1 MPTFFDTTMKFYGTL
16 PLLLGLALLS
26 ACSLNYRDVA
36 GDWKAV
42 AFYENGQTVQ
52 TPLDS
57 VGLLLTPD
65 GRYRF
70 QSIGY
75 YREAGRYRC
84 SLHYLFLEDT
94 TATTAQERMVQVVY
108 VSPDT
113 LKLKMGQADKEQGL
127 FLVPR

>member
-1 MPTFFDTTMKFYGTL
+1 MKFYGTL
-16 PLLLGLALLS
+16 FLFICWTLFP
-26 ACSLNYRDVA
+26 ACSLDYRDVA

-57 VGLLLTPD
+57 VGLLLTPG

-84 SLHYLFLEDT
+84 SLRYLFLEDT
-94 TATTAQERMVQVVY
+94 TTSPTQERMVQVLH
-108 VSPDT
+108 VSSDT
-113 LKLKMGQADKEQGL
+113 LKLKMGQAGKEQGL
-127 FLVPR
+127 FLVPKVQGE

>member
-1 MPTFFDTTMKFYGTL
+1 MKFYGILSLLAFFPSCTL
-16 PLLLGLALLS
+16 DYG
-26 ACSLNYRDVA
+26 DVA
-36 GDWKAV
+36 GNWKAV
-42 AFYENGQTVQ
+42 AFFENGQSVQ

-84 SLHYLFLEDT
+84 SLRYLFLEDT
-94 TATTAQERMVQVVY
+94 TISPSQERMVQVLH
-108 VSPDT
+108 VSSDT
-113 LKLKMGQADKEQGL
+113 LKLKMGQAGKEQGL
-127 FLVPR
+127 FLRKLTKN

>member
-1 MPTFFDTTMKFYGTL
+1 MKFYGIL
-16 PLLLGLALLS
+16 SLLLGLAFFPSCTLD
-26 ACSLNYRDVA
+26 YGDVA
-36 GDWKAV
+36 GNWKAV
-42 AFYENGQTVQ
+42 AFFENGQSVQ

-84 SLHYLFLEDT
+84 SLRYLFLEDT
-94 TATTAQERMVQVVY
+94 TISPSQERMVQVLH
-108 VSPDT
+108 VSSDT
-113 LKLKMGQADKEQGL
+113 LKLKMGQAGKEQGL
-127 FLVPR
+127 FLRKLTKN